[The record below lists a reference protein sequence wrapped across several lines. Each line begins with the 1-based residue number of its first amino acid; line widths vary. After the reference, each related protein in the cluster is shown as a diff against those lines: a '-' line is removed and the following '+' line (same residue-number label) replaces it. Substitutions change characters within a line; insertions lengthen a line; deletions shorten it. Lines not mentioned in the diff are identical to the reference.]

1 MDTDR
6 PDEHAARAAGR
17 RMLYD
22 EALEALVVE
31 GMSADEWVDHPATVG
46 LARRLGLE
54 DAPRHI
60 AALVWSR
67 WAAE

>member
-1 MDTDR
+1 
-6 PDEHAARAAGR
+6 
-17 RMLYD
+17 MLYD